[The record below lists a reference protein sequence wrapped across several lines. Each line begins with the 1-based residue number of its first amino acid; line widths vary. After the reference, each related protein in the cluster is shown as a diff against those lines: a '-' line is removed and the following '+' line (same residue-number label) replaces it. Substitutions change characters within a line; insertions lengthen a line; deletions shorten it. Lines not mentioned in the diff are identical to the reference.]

1 MENWLAR
8 EQLLIGE
15 ENIQKLN
22 SSTVAVFGCGGV
34 GSYAVEAMARA
45 GIGNIVLIDGDVV
58 DETNINRQLIADVT
72 TIGRDKVEVEQERI
86 LKINPNAKVIA
97 YKEFFNQENSEKL
110 IDEKYDYIVDVI
122 DSVKSKIL
130 LIKLAH
136 EKNIKIISAMG
147 MGNKLDP
154 TMIEV
159 ADISK
164 TEVCPL
170 AKTIRKQLR
179 TLGINHTKV
188 VYSKEIPKQ
197 INEKNT
203 DQEHETSKKPTASIS
218 FVPSVCGL
226 IMAGEVIKDIAH

>member
-1 MENWLAR
+1 
-8 EQLLIGE
+8 
-15 ENIQKLN
+15 
-22 SSTVAVFGCGGV
+22 
-34 GSYAVEAMARA
+34 
-45 GIGNIVLIDGDVV
+45 
-58 DETNINRQLIADVT
+58 
-72 TIGRDKVEVEQERI
+72 
-86 LKINPNAKVIA
+86 
-97 YKEFFNQENSEKL
+97 
-110 IDEKYDYIVDVI
+110 
-122 DSVKSKIL
+122 
-130 LIKLAH
+130 
-136 EKNIKIISAMG
+136 MG

-203 DQEHETSKKPTASIS
+203 D
-218 FVPSVCGL
+218 
-226 IMAGEVIKDIAH
+226 

>member
-1 MENWLAR
+1 MENWLSR
-8 EQLLIGE
+8 EELLIGE
-15 ENIQKLN
+15 ENIKKL
-22 SSTVAVFGCGGV
+22 SLSTVAVFGCGGV
-34 GSYAVEAMARA
+34 GSYAVEGLARA
-45 GIGNIVLIDGDVV
+45 GIGNIVLIDSDIVDV
-58 DETNINRQLIADVT
+58 TNINRQLIADVT
-72 TIGRDKVEVEQERI
+72 TIGKDKVEIEKERI
-86 LKINPNAKVIA
+86 LKINPNAKVIT

-110 IDEKYDYIVDVI
+110 INEKYDYIIDAI

-154 TMIEV
+154 TIIEI

-188 VYSKEIPKQ
+188 VYSKEVPKQ
-197 INEKNT
+197 KNSNKEQEKN
-203 DQEHETSKKPTASIS
+203 KKVTASIS

-226 IMAGEVIKDIAH
+226 IMAGEVIKDILNIK

>member
-72 TIGRDKVEVEQERI
+72 TIGRDKVEVEKERI

-110 IDEKYDYIVDVI
+110 IDEKYDYIVDAI

-130 LIKLAH
+130 LIKLH
-136 EKNIKIISAMG
+136 MKKI
-147 MGNKLDP
+147 
-154 TMIEV
+154 
-159 ADISK
+159 
-164 TEVCPL
+164 
-170 AKTIRKQLR
+170 
-179 TLGINHTKV
+179 
-188 VYSKEIPKQ
+188 
-197 INEKNT
+197 
-203 DQEHETSKKPTASIS
+203 
-218 FVPSVCGL
+218 
-226 IMAGEVIKDIAH
+226 

>member
-72 TIGRDKVEVEQERI
+72 TIGRDKVEVEKERI

-110 IDEKYDYIVDVI
+110 IDEKYDYIVDAI

-170 AKTIRKQLR
+170 AKTIRKQ
-179 TLGINHTKV
+179 
-188 VYSKEIPKQ
+188 
-197 INEKNT
+197 
-203 DQEHETSKKPTASIS
+203 
-218 FVPSVCGL
+218 
-226 IMAGEVIKDIAH
+226 

>member
-72 TIGRDKVEVEQERI
+72 TIGRDKVEVEKERI

-110 IDEKYDYIVDVI
+110 IDEKYDYIVDAI

-188 VYSKEIPKQ
+188 VYSKEIPKKKKK
-197 INEKNT
+197 KNT
-203 DQEHETSKKPTASIS
+203 NQEHETSKRPTASIS

>member
-72 TIGRDKVEVEQERI
+72 TIGRDKVEVEKERI

-110 IDEKYDYIVDVI
+110 IDEKYDYIVDAI

-130 LIKLAH
+130 LIFIF
-136 EKNIKIISAMG
+136 N
-147 MGNKLDP
+147 
-154 TMIEV
+154 
-159 ADISK
+159 
-164 TEVCPL
+164 
-170 AKTIRKQLR
+170 Q
-179 TLGINHTKV
+179 
-188 VYSKEIPKQ
+188 
-197 INEKNT
+197 
-203 DQEHETSKKPTASIS
+203 
-218 FVPSVCGL
+218 
-226 IMAGEVIKDIAH
+226 

>member
-110 IDEKYDYIVDVI
+110 IDEKYDYIVDAI

-179 TLGINHTKV
+179 QIGINHTKV
-188 VYSKEIPKQ
+188 VYSKENPIKVDKE
-197 INEKNT
+197 NKV
-203 DQEHETSKKPTASIS
+203 TASIS

-226 IMAGEVIKDIAH
+226 IMAGEVIKDIIEK

>member
-72 TIGRDKVEVEQERI
+72 TIGRDKVEVEKERI

-110 IDEKYDYIVDVI
+110 IDEKYDYIVDAI

-179 TLGINHTKV
+179 TLGINHTK
-188 VYSKEIPKQ
+188 EI
-197 INEKNT
+197 
-203 DQEHETSKKPTASIS
+203 
-218 FVPSVCGL
+218 GR
-226 IMAGEVIKDIAH
+226 AHV

>member
-72 TIGRDKVEVEQERI
+72 TIGREKVEVEKERI

-110 IDEKYDYIVDVI
+110 IDEKYDYIVDAI

-130 LIKLAH
+130 LI
-136 EKNIKIISAMG
+136 
-147 MGNKLDP
+147 
-154 TMIEV
+154 T
-159 ADISK
+159 
-164 TEVCPL
+164 
-170 AKTIRKQLR
+170 
-179 TLGINHTKV
+179 
-188 VYSKEIPKQ
+188 
-197 INEKNT
+197 
-203 DQEHETSKKPTASIS
+203 
-218 FVPSVCGL
+218 
-226 IMAGEVIKDIAH
+226 

>member
-72 TIGRDKVEVEQERI
+72 TIGRDKVEVEKERI

-110 IDEKYDYIVDVI
+110 IDEKYDYIVDAI

-203 DQEHETSKKPTASIS
+203 DQEHEKSKKPTASIS

>member
-34 GSYAVEAMARA
+34 GSYTVEAMARA

-110 IDEKYDYIVDVI
+110 IDEKYDYIVDAI

>member
-72 TIGRDKVEVEQERI
+72 TIGRDKVEVEKERI

-110 IDEKYDYIVDVI
+110 IDEKYDYIVDAI

-130 LIKLAH
+130 LI
-136 EKNIKIISAMG
+136 
-147 MGNKLDP
+147 
-154 TMIEV
+154 
-159 ADISK
+159 
-164 TEVCPL
+164 
-170 AKTIRKQLR
+170 
-179 TLGINHTKV
+179 
-188 VYSKEIPKQ
+188 
-197 INEKNT
+197 
-203 DQEHETSKKPTASIS
+203 
-218 FVPSVCGL
+218 
-226 IMAGEVIKDIAH
+226 IMAAMN

>member
-72 TIGRDKVEVEQERI
+72 TIGREKVEVEKERI

-110 IDEKYDYIVDVI
+110 IDEKYDYIVDAI

-226 IMAGEVIKDIAH
+226 IMAGEVIKDIVH